1 MSYNLLFQ
9 KIQKWFIRQSL
20 EHAKRT
26 IFISISLTLLVGYG
40 MRFLIIDDDLMKML
54 PKNLDSRKSWESIQQ
69 EFGSTESIYIAFGN
83 RSKSV
88 FNKKDLETSWDLVK
102 KLRKLKS
109 VDNIINLSTITR
121 IDNVDG
127 FLEIKQL

>member
-54 PKNLDSRKSWESIQQ
+54 PKNLDSTDGLAAAVCHFYNQGRVESGKNYSGWASFVKQ
-69 EFGSTESIYIAFGN
+69 N
-83 RSKSV
+83 P
-88 FNKKDLETSWDLVK
+88 NK
-102 KLRKLKS
+102 
-109 VDNIINLSTITR
+109 
-121 IDNVDG
+121 
-127 FLEIKQL
+127 IK

>member
-1 MSYNLLFQ
+1 MPIEKNLLFQ

-83 RSKSV
+83 KSKSV
-88 FNKKDLETSWDLVK
+88 TGPAVKGAPVKSAPCKYLKTS
-102 KLRKLKS
+102 
-109 VDNIINLSTITR
+109 
-121 IDNVDG
+121 
-127 FLEIKQL
+127 